1 MPKSKKIKNIIM
13 NFKEFAESRKSVR
26 GFLDKPVP
34 KELIDEIID
43 AAKWAPTSYNTQT
56 WHIHAVTGDVLN
68 KIREGNIE
76 ETMAGKPHVRDFPL

>member
-1 MPKSKKIKNIIM
+1 M

-34 KELIDEIID
+34 KELVDEIID

-56 WHIHAVTGDVLN
+56 WHIHAVAGDVLN
-68 KIREGNIE
+68 KIRAVSY
-76 ETMAGKPHVRDFPL
+76 THLTLPTTPYV

>member
-34 KELIDEIID
+34 KKFRERLTHNHHLIFSFNNKKTILYI
-43 AAKWAPTSYNTQT
+43 ANYNIFTFMEWVNT
-56 WHIHAVTGDVLN
+56 PCST
-68 KIREGNIE
+68 
-76 ETMAGKPHVRDFPL
+76 KP

>member
-56 WHIHAVTGDVLN
+56 LSLIHI
-68 KIREGNIE
+68 
-76 ETMAGKPHVRDFPL
+76 

>member
-1 MPKSKKIKNIIM
+1 MKYAKIKIQKKLIM

-43 AAKWAPTSYNTQT
+43 AAKWLQHLITHKHGTFMQLL
-56 WHIHAVTGDVLN
+56 V
-68 KIREGNIE
+68 
-76 ETMAGKPHVRDFPL
+76 MC